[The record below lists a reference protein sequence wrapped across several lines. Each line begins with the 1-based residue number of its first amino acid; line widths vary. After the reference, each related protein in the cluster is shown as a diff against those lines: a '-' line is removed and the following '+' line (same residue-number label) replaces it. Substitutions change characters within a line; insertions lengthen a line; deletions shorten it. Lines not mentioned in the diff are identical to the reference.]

1 MLAIA
6 PDNYRWWLRTG
17 DRSGVCVQQKLTY
30 AIALL
35 NNVCDLLTITDSGW
49 KASDRSGVCVQQKLT
64 YAIER
69 SLIR

>member
-35 NNVCDLLTITDSGW
+35 NNVRDRLTITDSG
-49 KASDRSGVCVQQKLT
+49 
-64 YAIER
+64 
-69 SLIR
+69 